1 MRCVGCCFN
10 FSALAGAWKQHGSTQ
25 RACNL
30 TRIHPCVQAV
40 LVKHRTTVGQFSDFM
55 ASLDA
60 IQANRACS
68 VPIFFLCPQSF
79 KQTSIFYYWNP
90 LLDPCHHN
98 CDRDQNISTTSEVF
112 LGMRLLMWIGLGQT

>member
-98 CDRDQNISTTSEVF
+98 YQ
-112 LGMRLLMWIGLGQT
+112 